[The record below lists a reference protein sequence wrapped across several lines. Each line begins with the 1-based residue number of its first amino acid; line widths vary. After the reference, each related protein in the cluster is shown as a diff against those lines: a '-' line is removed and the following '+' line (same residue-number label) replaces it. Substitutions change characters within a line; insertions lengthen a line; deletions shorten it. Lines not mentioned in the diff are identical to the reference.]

1 MPVSSVGQRAQ
12 ALVNISRRKLLQLA
26 GSVPFSLDA
35 VRLAAQGMATRGVK
49 PSPRSKPSGIPFL
62 ARFTDVAGAAGL
74 HAPTVYGGI
83 ARKNY
88 IVETMG
94 CGCALF
100 DYDNDG
106 WLDI

>member
-1 MPVSSVGQRAQ
+1 VK
-12 ALVNISRRKLLQLA
+12 LSRRNILQLA

-62 ARFTDVAGAAGL
+62 ARFTDVAESAGL
-74 HAPTVYGGI
+74 REPTIYGGI
-83 ARKNY
+83 SRKNY

-94 CGCALF
+94 C
-100 DYDNDG
+100 
-106 WLDI
+106 